1 MHLHVS
7 DMREDS
13 MHFLVP
19 DKNKQL
25 KVKSEQL
32 EVKNEQLEFKNEHL
46 EIKNEQLGSTH
57 YMHFHVHM
65 GAENSSESCVA
76 SQ

>member
-25 KVKSEQL
+25 KVKNEQL
-32 EVKNEQLEFKNEHL
+32 KITNEQLEFKNEHL
-46 EIKNEQLGSTH
+46 EVTDDRLKFKRPTLSREL
-57 YMHFHVHM
+57 
-65 GAENSSESCVA
+65 
-76 SQ
+76 

>member
-25 KVKSEQL
+25 KVK
-32 EVKNEQLEFKNEHL
+32 NEQLEFKNEHL
-46 EIKNEQLGSTH
+46 EEKNEQLKFKRSTLSR
-57 YMHFHVHM
+57 
-65 GAENSSESCVA
+65 GL
-76 SQ
+76 